1 MAPQITL
8 WKIVGA
14 GAKGFVSG
22 LIEQFLGGTVP
33 GIAGLSIGDI
43 GSLALGYYLA
53 KKGSGNWRDFGEGLF
68 IKAAGDVIE
77 HFIGVKLPGTQQSTQ
92 TTSPRLEH
100 ELISSY
106 EVL

>member
-8 WKIVGA
+8 WKIIGA

-22 LIEQFLGGTVP
+22 LIEQFLGGTIG

-53 KKGSGNWRDFGEGLF
+53 KRGSGNWRDFGEGLF

-77 HFIGVKLPGTQQSTQ
+77 HFIGVRIPSGSSQSSQ
-92 TTSPRLEH
+92 TPRLQH
-100 ELISSY
+100 ELVAGY
-106 EVL
+106 EIL